1 MTFCIYDD
9 FSIDDNNEIFE
20 VLFSLVKNLD
30 FIRNKIDT
38 AIVFYRN
45 QSFKDKLIAPD
56 KTIASYISELLAST
70 DSRKKTQAQLLL
82 THLLKTAPY
91 NNEIENVVDLCC
103 CDSNLYY
110 YSLVSPNIEMCQK
123 DYYSFDNGIKIRN
136 FYSKIQLEQYIWEYE
151 HNPKHSLKPKKQNG
165 ENISEMD
172 LFNGEAQSVLSKSIC
187 FKGRFYG
194 FCERNQ
200 KWYEFK
206 KHSTNKYHGYALLI
220 NEVPDLV
227 IRINENK
234 PDGAW
239 QIVVLD

>member
-9 FSIDDNNEIFE
+9 FSINDNNEIFK
-20 VLFSLVKNLD
+20 VLFSLVENLN
-30 FIRNKIDT
+30 FIRNNINTD
-38 AIVFYRN
+38 IVFYRN
-45 QSFKDKLIAPD
+45 QSFRDKLIASD

-70 DSRKKTQAQLLL
+70 DSIKKTQAQLLL

-91 NNEIENVVDLCC
+91 NNEIENVVNLCC

-123 DYYSFDNGIKIRN
+123 DYYSFDGIKIRN
-136 FYSKIQLEQYIWEYE
+136 FYSNRQLEQYIWEYE
-151 HNPKHSLKPKKQNG
+151 HNHKHGLKPKKRNG

-172 LFNGEAQSVLSKSIC
+172 LSNEEAQSVLSKSIY

-206 KHSTNKYHGYALLI
+206 NHLANKYHGYALLI